1 MENKKTYQ
9 RYTAIK
15 ITIKELLEGEYKQ
28 ENEETPN
35 YLLTVDQRKIFRLN
49 LMATIL
55 DKEVQ
60 GNVTNFF
67 LDDGS
72 SQINLRFFET
82 NTILDKL
89 KIGDIVLVI
98 GKLRI
103 YNQEKYISPEIVKK
117 IDSGWLK
124 VRALEIKKN
133 VKQEPVAIKEEIKE
147 QNEIIEDIEEEKP
160 NKEIEILPIQKI
172 TSLIKELDQGEGVM
186 VEEIISKSSVND
198 TEQLLEKMLENGEI
212 FQNSPGKVKV
222 L

>member
-28 ENEETPN
+28 ENEENPN

>member
-72 SQINLRFFET
+72 SQINLRSFET
-82 NTILDKL
+82 NIILDRL

-117 IDSGWLK
+117 VDSGWLK
-124 VRALEIKKN
+124 VRALEVKKN
-133 VKQEPVAIKEEIKE
+133 IKQEPVAIREEIKE
-147 QNEIIEDIEEEKP
+147 QKEIIEDIDEEKP
-160 NKEIEILPIQKI
+160 NEEVKVLPIQKI
-172 TSLIKELDQGEGVM
+172 TNLIKELDHGEGVM
-186 VEEIISKSSVND
+186 VEDIISKSSVND
-198 TEQLLEKMLENGEI
+198 TEQLLEKMLERGEI

>member
-1 MENKKTYQ
+1 MSDKSL
-9 RYTAIK
+9 
-15 ITIKELLEGEYKQ
+15 TIKELLEGEYKQ
-28 ENEETPN
+28 ENEENPN